1 MIFWLVFAGF
11 VQHLLHRLDLDP
23 TIGEVSI
30 LWQKI
35 EICTLAI
42 PFIQSWYHFPTKI
55 RNKLDQDDFSR
66 PPLASAK

>member
-23 TIGEVSI
+23 TAGEVSI

-35 EICTLAI
+35 GDLHLSHTIYSI
-42 PFIQSWYHFPTKI
+42 MMPFP
-55 RNKLDQDDFSR
+55 NKNQE
-66 PPLASAK
+66 